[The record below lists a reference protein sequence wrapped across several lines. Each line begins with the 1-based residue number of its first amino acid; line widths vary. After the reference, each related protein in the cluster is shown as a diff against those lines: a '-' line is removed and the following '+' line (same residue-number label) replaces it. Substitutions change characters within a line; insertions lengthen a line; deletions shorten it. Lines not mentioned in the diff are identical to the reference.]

1 MGILSNPKSRQKLVD
16 IVSKYNNPLCL
27 LCYFGGL
34 VWFMALAYS
43 PFNAKTYFS
52 ENALLPGVVE
62 NGFYFDFDYNSYIS
76 ELKEELKKDKK
87 FIPRD
92 WLYNKFREA
101 GLETYTH
108 NYTVKYPLH
117 IVRGQLV
124 PGQNVYG
131 ILRARR
137 APRVEAVVMSVPL
150 RGKSSELQQTYG
162 SLVLMLGLAKYFI
175 RQPYWSKD
183 IIFLATDHEQIGM
196 QAWLDGY
203 HDVHTEYILPGD
215 LPARSG
221 QIQAAINLEIP
232 DGNIRYM
239 NVKMEGLNG
248 QLPNLDLINLVVR
261 LCHRQGVTV
270 MIHDTPDVADTEAET
285 PAGFLQSMTTMGRM
299 MWAQSTG
306 IPSGN
311 HGLFHRYHIEAVTL
325 EAIRKK
331 KTGRV
336 SLDSAG
342 RVIEGIFRSLNNL
355 LERFHQSFFFYL
367 LPGTQRYV
375 SIGLYM
381 IPFAI
386 MCSAALIKI
395 SLILGLT
402 LIVLTI
408 ALWVNISA
416 DEAKKEGG
424 EPKESPVPKETD
436 DTEKE
441 EIKEISDEIKEKK
454 KLNKETLNELVEE
467 EPDIDFES
475 EEKVTG
481 VLSILPLVLSSTI
494 MAVLSYT
501 GPDVLASMA
510 VPFKM
515 NIEDGI
521 FYGFLA
527 LFTASLFFPRMVARR
542 TSDDK
547 QLRFDWQLLKAVT
560 LIFQSLVLFGLA
572 LMNISLAY
580 FLAVVF
586 VPVSIIVHPS
596 KSRFSRWGQK
606 LMLLLVSPLS
616 LSFIAALVS
625 SLDTKHTGILD
636 LLITSWGTLSH
647 GLLLTLVDKYFFG
660 SWMFS
665 LFSFAIFPNWLTL
678 WGISYCDA
686 V

>member
-1 MGILSNPKSRQKLVD
+1 MTPWEFSRTRSLGRSWWILCQNTTTHFACFVTLAA
-16 IVSKYNNPLCL
+16 LC
-27 LCYFGGL
+27 
-34 VWFMALAYS
+34 
-43 PFNAKTYFS
+43 
-52 ENALLPGVVE
+52 GVVE

-386 MCSAALIKI
+386 I
-395 SLILGLT
+395 
-402 LIVLTI
+402 
-408 ALWVNISA
+408 A

-454 KLNKETLNELVEE
+454 KLNKETLNEL
-467 EPDIDFES
+467 

-580 FLAVVF
+580 FLAVV
-586 VPVSIIVHPS
+586 
-596 KSRFSRWGQK
+596 
-606 LMLLLVSPLS
+606 

-678 WGISYCDA
+678 WGISYCD
-686 V
+686 